1 MTTNPPNPTQTTTT
15 TSPDEGMRAVAERIR
30 AGRNFLITSHRNPD
44 GDALGSGLA
53 LQRLIRQ
60 LGKEARVQVRDGFG
74 KPLLNIP
81 GAPEVT
87 ITDSLPADYPNA
99 YDACFTME
107 CPEVER
113 TGYPVLPGPV
123 VNIDHHLGN
132 TMYGEINYLDLDAPS
147 VGEMVLQINRNYLK
161 LPLDRETAI
170 AMYVSLATDTGF
182 FRYHNTT
189 LRTFQAAEELVRA
202 GVVPGDVSLW
212 INESTPRGAIK
223 LLGLC
228 LTTLELTANDRIA
241 TIRLP
246 QQFFA
251 DAGASPEDTE
261 GIVNYG
267 RMIEGVQVSALLK
280 EIDGG
285 KSTRVSMRAKPG
297 VDVQKVAA
305 RYGGGGHAAASGC
318 TIPLPLDAAKEQLV
332 GILRELVDSPAA
344 S

>member
-1 MTTNPPNPTQTTTT
+1 MTTTT
-15 TSPDEGMRAVAERIR
+15 TTNPDDAAREVAERIR

-53 LQRLIRQ
+53 LQGLIRAM
-60 LGKEARVQVRDGFG
+60 GKRATMQVRDGFG
-74 KPLLNIP
+74 KPLHNIP
-81 GAPEVT
+81 GASDVGVT
-87 ITDSLPADYPNA
+87 DDLPTGYPRGI
-99 YDACFTME
+99 DAVFTME

-113 TGYPVLPGPV
+113 TGYAVLPGPV

-147 VGEMVLQINRNYLK
+147 VGEMVMQLNRRHLG
-161 LPLDRETAI
+161 LPLSRDVAI
-170 AMYVSLATDTGF
+170 ALYVSLATDTGF

-189 LRTFQAAEELVRA
+189 LRAFAAAEELVRA

-212 INESTPRGAIK
+212 INESSPAGAIK

-228 LTTLELTANDRIA
+228 LTTLELTAEAKIA
-241 TIRLP
+241 TITLP
-246 QQFFA
+246 KHFFD

-267 RMIEGVQVSALLK
+267 RMIDGVVISALLK
-280 EIDGG
+280 EIDA

-297 VDVQKVAA
+297 YDVQKVASLF
-305 RYGGGGHAAASGC
+305 GGGGHAAASGC
-318 TIPLPLDAAKEQLV
+318 TIPLPLAAAKEKLLS
-332 GILRELVDSPAA
+332 ILGEIV
-344 S
+344 

>member
-1 MTTNPPNPTQTTTT
+1 MTTTT
-15 TSPDEGMRAVAERIR
+15 TIQSPELAAGEVAERIR

-53 LQRLIRQ
+53 LQRLIRKM
-60 LGKEARVQVRDGFG
+60 GKDATVRVRDGFG
-74 KPLLNIP
+74 KPLYNIP

-87 ITDSLPADYPNA
+87 ISDVLPADYPDA
-99 YDACFTME
+99 YDAVFTME

-113 TGYPVLPGPV
+113 TGYAVLPGPV

-147 VGEMVLQINRNYLK
+147 VGEMILQLNRHHLR

-189 LRTFQAAEELVRA
+189 LRTFEAAEELVRA
-202 GVVPGDVSLW
+202 GVIPGDVSLW
-212 INESTPRGAIK
+212 INESVTRGSIQ

-228 LTTLELTANDRIA
+228 LNTLDLSADGRIA
-241 TIRLP
+241 TIELP
-246 QQFFA
+246 RRFFA
-251 DAGASPEDTE
+251 DVGATPEDTE

-267 RMIEGVQVSALLK
+267 RMIEGVLVSALLK
-280 EIDGG
+280 EGDDG
-285 KSTRVSMRAKPG
+285 TRVSLRAKPG
-297 VDVQKVAA
+297 VDVQAVAA
-305 RYGGGGHAAASGC
+305 MFGGGGHKAASGC
-318 TIPLPLDAAKEQLV
+318 TIPLPLADAKRKLIS
-332 GILRELVDSPAA
+332 ILQEIV
-344 S
+344 

>member
-1 MTTNPPNPTQTTTT
+1 MTTTNELTNTATTNPEAAA
-15 TSPDEGMRAVAERIR
+15 SEVAGRIR
-30 AGRNFLITSHRNPD
+30 AGSRFLITSHRNPD

-60 LGKEARVQVRDGFG
+60 MGKEARVQVRDGFG
-74 KPLLNIP
+74 KALYNMP
-81 GAPEVT
+81 GADQVT
-87 ITDSLPADYPNA
+87 VTDSLPADYPKGL
-99 YDACFTME
+99 DAVFTME

-113 TGYPVLPGPV
+113 CGYPILPGPV

-132 TMYGEINYLDLDAPS
+132 TMYGEVNYLDLDAPS
-147 VGEMVLQINRNYLK
+147 VGEMVLQINRRFLK

-189 LRTFQAAEELVRA
+189 LRTFEAAEELVRA

-228 LTTLELTANDRIA
+228 LTTLEITPDGKVA
-241 TIRLP
+241 TIELP
-246 QQFFA
+246 QRFF
-251 DAGASPEDTE
+251 DEAGASPEDTE

-267 RMIEGVQVSALLK
+267 RMIEGVTVSALLK
-280 EIDGG
+280 DLEG
-285 KSTRVSMRAKPG
+285 KATRVSMRAKPG

-305 RYGGGGHAAASGC
+305 MFGGGGHKAASGC
-318 TIPLPLDAAKEQLV
+318 TIPLPLPEAKKKLI
-332 GILRELVDSPAA
+332 GILSGIA
-344 S
+344 